1 MVIYKRKYLKGNTTV
16 AAVIN
21 VSCCQLEDRDSSGT
35 ICENAERDINKVEG
49 STAEFKLTAKKA
61 SLGQLLADMEKLAG
75 DVIMKA
81 ILQGTV
87 IDEAKIYG
95 VLVDVASNSGEL
107 YMLHIKFNEIS
118 VLTECAEGKV
128 EINDCLSRLYAQLS
142 K

>member
-1 MVIYKRKYLKGNTTV
+1 MCLAVNWKIKILLALFVKMLK
-16 AAVIN
+16 
-21 VSCCQLEDRDSSGT
+21 E
-35 ICENAERDINKVEG
+35 INKVEG
-49 STAEFKLTAKKA
+49 STAEFKLTAKKTN
-61 SLGQLLADMEKLAG
+61 LGQLLADMEKLAG

-95 VLVDVASNSGEL
+95 VLVDVASNSREL

-118 VLTECAEGKV
+118 VLTECTEGKV
-128 EINDCLSRLYAQLS
+128 EINDCLTRLYAQLS